1 MIRKTLRAVLRHLPP
16 LWLIATFLVCYG
28 AVWGLEVLFRGILDA
43 LDPAS
48 KATLLQPF
56 LVLEMGVAVFGAVAF
71 AVWRVCALHPIVNQE
86 YRQWLQRV
94 PWTPDRPLPMGSV
107 LPGLFDVVVLA
118 VLCWMA
124 GWPWPFSPL
133 APILGYLVMS
143 TIAACVISGVTR
155 QRAVLYGLLFALGLS
170 IRLAG
175 NPFLSLAVFAIAF
188 PIVLVGLRRSIEPD
202 RWPDYALSLRVLSE
216 KEKPASKELG
226 WPFAFLGPKA
236 APRLVRWPD
245 TLAIALLVGW
255 FLHAILGHFTFDLQE
270 SQALS
275 QLVLG
280 IAPLV
285 ALVRIVGYVVKHAAP
300 ISLFGRLLTGRWIIP
315 GYDRVF
321 LASLYT
327 CVAVALAEGLVYQL
341 NIPAV
346 IGQPLVVA
354 LGVFLLLSVG
364 PTYRNWQL
372 TGSHRINPQTVCN
385 KANPYVEV

>member
-1 MIRKTLRAVLRHLPP
+1 MIRKALRTVLRHLPP
-16 LWLIATFLVCYG
+16 LWLIVTFLTCYG

-56 LVLEMGVAVFGAVAF
+56 LVLEMGGAVFGAVAF
-71 AVWRVCALHPIVNQE
+71 AFWRVYALHPLANQE
-86 YRQWLQRV
+86 YRQWLERV

-107 LPGLFDVVVLA
+107 LPGLVDVVVLA

-124 GWPWPFSPL
+124 GRAWPFSPL

-143 TIAACVISGVTR
+143 TITACVISGVTR
-155 QRAVLYGLLFALGLS
+155 QRAILYALLFAIGLS

-175 NPFLSLAVFAIAF
+175 NPFLSLAVFASAF
-188 PIVLVGLRRSIEPD
+188 PIVLVGLRRSIELD

-245 TLAIALLVGW
+245 TLAIALLAGW
-255 FLHAILGHFTFDLQE
+255 FFHAILGHFTFDATE
-270 SQALS
+270 SLAISEIITAGFVILAL
-275 QLVLG
+275 
-280 IAPLV
+280 A
-285 ALVRIVGYVVKHAAP
+285 RIVGYILKYAAP
-300 ISLFGRLLTGRWIIP
+300 ISIFGRLLTGRWIIP

-321 LASLYT
+321 LATIYT
-327 CVAVALAEGLVYQL
+327 CVAVVLGEGVVYQL
-341 NIPAV
+341 NIPAA

-354 LGVFLLLSVG
+354 LGIFLLISVG
-364 PTYRNWQL
+364 PSYRDWQL
-372 TGSHRINPQTVCN
+372 TGSHRINPSSVCN
-385 KANPYVEV
+385 KANRYVEV